1 MTGSGNPPQLKDSTP
16 YELIGGE
23 DGVRDLVERFY
34 DIVEADYPTLR
45 AMLPATTT
53 VSRRKLFEF
62 LSGWMGGPNIYVERY
77 GHPRLRMRHF
87 PFRID
92 TEAAVQWLEAMDRAL
107 VDTGVEGQ
115 ALMALRNRF
124 VQAAAHMRNTPDEPG
139 ET

>member
-1 MTGSGNPPQLKDSTP
+1 MTGSGNPQLRDSTP

-23 DGVRDLVERFY
+23 DAVRRLVERFY

-45 AMLPATTT
+45 SMLPATTT

-62 LSGWMGGPNIYVERY
+62 LSGWMGGPNLYVERY

-92 TEAAVQWLEAMDRAL
+92 TAAAAQWLEAMDRAL
-107 VDTGVEGQ
+107 LDTGVEGQ

-124 VQAAAHMRNTPDEPG
+124 VQAAAHLRNTPDEPDPS
-139 ET
+139 